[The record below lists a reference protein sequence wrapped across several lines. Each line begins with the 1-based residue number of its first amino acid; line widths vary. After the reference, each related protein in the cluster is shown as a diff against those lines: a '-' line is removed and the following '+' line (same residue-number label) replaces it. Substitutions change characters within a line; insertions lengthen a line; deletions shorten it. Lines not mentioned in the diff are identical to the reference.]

1 MDKEIYDFLNDMDI
15 SLDRYE
21 KEELSELEKNK
32 FKKDINKRINKEKD
46 KPNSW
51 KKRIIVIAASLILL
65 FGFSRTEIGKNTYVM
80 AGEIF
85 ANVKYSIKDGLEF
98 TNDIDRYSSKIGLI
112 SESEGVKIKLNDI
125 IVDRDKVY
133 FTLLVDIKEHI
144 PKEYLGDEKIAFILS
159 SGKIGSYKDYEKITM
174 NDKEVKI
181 SSSKTTIGGPDSKVE
196 NRTLVTEIRN
206 KETRDKG
213 IFDIVIK
220 AENPLEDDMDEL
232 ENIDFKITFNYLGIE
247 IYQPYRTETKYE
259 EPPLPENIGEFY
271 GEWEFE
277 FTKDM
282 KELSIETDRY
292 KLDKNLV
299 LEELDIELIEL
310 TSNPLGNKIKAKVKD
325 RGLYEEEFGTS
336 ILLDGYDNLGQRR
349 SFSFILQKEEET
361 IMIKEHYNKIDYPRY
376 REYAGSFFK
385 DANLDFKRIDYIE
398 FTPYY
403 KKSEIGYRGFAGDP
417 IMGYKKIGEPFKL
430 YLNK

>member
-21 KEELSELEKNK
+21 KEELSEFEKSK
-32 FKKDINKRINKEKD
+32 YRKDINKRINKEKD

-65 FGFSRTEIGKNTYVM
+65 FGFSRTEIGRNTYVM
-80 AGEIF
+80 ASAIF
-85 ANVKYSIKDGLEF
+85 ANVKYSIKDGLQF
-98 TNDIDRYSSKIGLI
+98 TNDIDRYSSNIDLI
-112 SESEGVKIKLNDI
+112 SESKGVKIKLNDI

-133 FTLLVDIKEHI
+133 FTLLADLKEHI
-144 PKEYLGDEKIAFILS
+144 PKEYLADENIAFTLLV
-159 SGKIGSYKDYEKITM
+159 GRMGSYKDYEKITM

-181 SSSKTTIGGPDSKVE
+181 SSSKTTIGSPDSKVE

-206 KETRDKG
+206 KESRDKG
-213 IFDIVIK
+213 IFDIVIE
-220 AENPLEDDMDEL
+220 AENPLKDNMDEFK
-232 ENIDFKITFNYLGIE
+232 NIDFKLMFNYLGVE

-259 EPPLPENIGEFY
+259 EPQLPENIGEFY

-277 FTKDM
+277 FTREM
-282 KELSIETDRY
+282 KELFIETDRY
-292 KLDKNLV
+292 KLDETLV
-299 LEELDIELIEL
+299 LEEIDIELIEL
-310 TSNPLGNKIKAKVKD
+310 TSNSLGNKIEAKIKD
-325 RGLYEEEFGTS
+325 KGLYEEEFGTS

-349 SFSFILQKEEET
+349 SFSFRLQEEEEI
-361 IMIKEHYNKIDYPRY
+361 IMIKEHYNQIDHPRY
-376 REYAGSFFK
+376 MEYAGSFFK
-385 DANLDFKRIDYIE
+385 DANRDFKGIDYIE

-403 KKSEIGYRGFAGDP
+403 KKAEIGYRGFAGDP
-417 IMGYKKIGEPFKL
+417 IMGYKKMGEPFKL